1 MGKCIPMNPI
11 WVMMMVL
18 NDSVF
23 VFFFGKQKQLVGNTD
38 TLDESAST
46 NPSGIG

>member
-1 MGKCIPMNPI
+1 MYTDESYMGDDDGLERFCFC
-11 WVMMMVL
+11 V
-18 NDSVF
+18 
-23 VFFFGKQKQLVGNTD
+23 FFGKQKQLVGNTD